1 MFPHRLKA
9 WEGIFTLLSS
19 RRSSICNTVRSR
31 NTPISHME
39 LVKMALSIL
48 STISTFLMAK
58 SFDRLLNDKR
68 EVMYEVLKYSQLQSA
83 FEQVS

>member
-1 MFPHRLKA
+1 
-9 WEGIFTLLSS
+9 
-19 RRSSICNTVRSR
+19 
-31 NTPISHME
+31 
-39 LVKMALSIL
+39 MALSIL